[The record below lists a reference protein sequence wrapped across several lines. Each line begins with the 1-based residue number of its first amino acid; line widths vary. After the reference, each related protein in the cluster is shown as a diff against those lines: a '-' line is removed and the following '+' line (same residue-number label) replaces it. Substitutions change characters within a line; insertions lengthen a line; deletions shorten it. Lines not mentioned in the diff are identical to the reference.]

1 MKINGSTIEGNKFA
15 YDGCHKIYIIEDEQ
29 DEIDARDLG
38 YDIYSIELILD
49 YYNSSC
55 PLRFISN
62 WKLNKHFVRQCEDI
76 VVE

>member
-1 MKINGSTIEGNKFA
+1 MKINGQTVNGNKFA

-38 YDIYSIELILD
+38 YDIYSILD

-62 WKLNKHFVRQCEDI
+62 WKLNKHFVLQYEDI